1 MSMIKMTR
9 QNKLTEARFFSKKPQ
24 IQLWVETVIH
34 YSTISRI
41 ECGYME
47 PTQDQKKKLAKALGV
62 EQDWLFPKESKWMKA
77 QNKRN
82 KVIRVI
88 GEPTLVLDMNKLL
101 AKYTINA
108 FQGI

>member
-1 MSMIKMTR
+1 M
-9 QNKLTEARFFSKKPQ
+9 
-24 IQLWVETVIH
+24 VETVIH

-47 PTQDQKKKLAKALGV
+47 PTQDQEKKPANALGV

-77 QNKRN
+77 QNKKN
-82 KVIRVI
+82 KAITGI
-88 GEPTLVLDMNKLL
+88 DEPTLLLDMDKLL
-101 AKYTINA
+101 AKHTTNE